1 MALSRM
7 RTWSRV
13 VTFSPL
19 NALRIVTSLTLWMFL
34 NRLRMLSSTNIF
46 FSLLIF
52 PSILILVVWG
62 DGIEP
67 SLCCSFGLP
76 SWVSSYASLPEN
88 PDTCPKEWRS
98 VSFKLLRRYQR
109 TLYRAVAFS
118 VRFTDTRMKETR
130 GTTIYPRSTPTVS
143 LILYPYLCGQR
154 WNRTTNR
161 PRLLLYTLPIH
172 VSPGHDKTAYFTID
186 CF

>member
-1 MALSRM
+1 MALSRI

-13 VTFSPL
+13 VTFSPF

-88 PDTCPKEWRS
+88 PDTCPNEWRS

-118 VRFTDTRMKETR
+118 VRITDTRMKETR
-130 GTTIYPRSTPTVS
+130 GTTIYPRSTPTASLFPS
-143 LILYPYLCGQR
+143 LITEWQEAES
-154 WNRTTNR
+154 NR
-161 PRLLLYTLPIH
+161 PPSEAFTLHVTLSRAYLPFLL
-172 VSPGHDKTAYFTID
+172 
-186 CF
+186 

>member
-67 SLCCSFGLP
+67 PGAGSSF
-76 SWVSSYASLPEN
+76 
-88 PDTCPKEWRS
+88 R
-98 VSFKLLRRYQR
+98 LLRRYQP
-109 TLYRAVAFS
+109 TL
-118 VRFTDTRMKETR
+118 FTRDSDTRMKESRRPPFIYVFPHCVTYPLSFILICVARDGIEPPTARGFYSTR
-130 GTTIYPRSTPTVS
+130 
-143 LILYPYLCGQR
+143 YPYTYRLAMIKQR
-154 WNRTTNR
+154 
-161 PRLLLYTLPIH
+161 I
-172 VSPGHDKTAYFTID
+172 SQ
-186 CF
+186 

>member
-67 SLCCSFGLP
+67 SLCCSFGSPCKYRPTLP
-76 SWVSSYASLPEN
+76 YQRIPIPARKSGDQSLSNSYGGISRRYPE
-88 PDTCPKEWRS
+88 
-98 VSFKLLRRYQR
+98 LLRSLARI
-109 TLYRAVAFS
+109 
-118 VRFTDTRMKETR
+118 TDTRMKETR
-130 GTTIYPRSTPTVS
+130 GTTIYPRSTPTASLFPS
-143 LILYPYLCGQR
+143 LITEWQEAES
-154 WNRTTNR
+154 NR
-161 PRLLLYTLPIH
+161 PPSEAFTLHVTLSRAYLPFLL
-172 VSPGHDKTAYFTID
+172 
-186 CF
+186 